1 MSPLRRFIDIGANLT
16 DAMYSGIYNGTRK
29 HEGDLQQV
37 LQRSWSAGLKKI
49 IITGGNLKE
58 SQMALSLATNDERLF
73 TTVGCHPTR
82 CLEFDE
88 NPTTYLTE
96 LKKTIESGSKKVV
109 AVGECGLDY
118 DRIQFCP
125 KDIQKKLYFELQL
138 DLSTTCNLPLFLH
151 CRNAAQDV
159 IEILSRHKNACGVVH
174 SFDGRIE
181 EAQSFIDMNFFIGL
195 NGCSLKTEENLKT
208 VAALP
213 NDKILIETDCP
224 WCEIRPTHAG
234 YSLISKDNFFTNTV
248 KKEKWKPDC
257 AVKSRNEPANI
268 RQVLDVI
275 ATVKNED
282 PDTLCDII
290 YENTIKL
297 FFNK

>member
-1 MSPLRRFIDIGANLT
+1 MNYNEIFALDIGANLT

-37 LQRSWSAGLKKI
+37 LQRSWNAGLKKI

-58 SQMALSLATNDERLF
+58 SQMALSVATNDERLF

-125 KDIQKKLYFELQL
+125 KDIQKKYFELQL

-195 NGCSLKTEENLKT
+195 NG
-208 VAALP
+208 
-213 NDKILIETDCP
+213 
-224 WCEIRPTHAG
+224 W
-234 YSLISKDNFFTNTV
+234 
-248 KKEKWKPDC
+248 
-257 AVKSRNEPANI
+257 
-268 RQVLDVI
+268 
-275 ATVKNED
+275 
-282 PDTLCDII
+282 
-290 YENTIKL
+290 
-297 FFNK
+297 